1 MCSEARGLRCCVE
14 EHEYFSRFQD
24 TTDVLSGHPDP
35 VFPGL
40 SPLWFLSVFLSEA
53 AVEGEVGSG
62 RRRCWGLFRG
72 HDFWHASVNVVW
84 APWSRGL
91 KGWLSVCMLRWAT
104 LKKKNGPGKK
114 SVQVPRSTC
123 QETFWGDP
131 RTHALFFHFSKFP
144 STQRRVHSES
154 RISLWSIRIKCGSKT
169 RIARQPSFWSE

>member
-40 SPLWFLSVFLSEA
+40 SPLWFLSVFWSEA

-72 HDFWHASVNVVW
+72 RDFWHASVNVVW

-91 KGWLSVCMLRWAT
+91 KGWLSVCMLRGAT
-104 LKKKNGPGKK
+104 LKKKMDQARNPYKCPDLHVKK
-114 SVQVPRSTC
+114 LFGVTLVHMHCTFTSRNFPQHSAEYILRVASVCGQ
-123 QETFWGDP
+123 
-131 RTHALFFHFSKFP
+131 SKL
-144 STQRRVHSES
+144 SAVAKRE
-154 RISLWSIRIKCGSKT
+154 
-169 RIARQPSFWSE
+169 